1 MTDMKAFLWRGALGG
16 LVGGLLAALFQWVVT
31 EDQIRVALAIE
42 QANAA
47 PGGEAPMFDRSEQVI
62 GGMLATG
69 LYGLLLGVVFAIGCA
84 VLWAMLPGRGVF
96 GRAIRLAAVVYG
108 VWFVVPNLKYP
119 GNPPAVGDP
128 GTVADRTR
136 WYLMLIAISLIV
148 AFLAWQAWRALTERG
163 IDGAPRFAA
172 VAGGYGLAIGLT
184 YLVMPANPDPIE
196 VPANLIWHFRLDV
209 FAQNAIL
216 WLVIGTVFGWLGDRA
231 VARAARQ
238 PDPNAISA

>member
-1 MTDMKAFLWRGALGG
+1 MTDIKAFLWRGALGG

-31 EDQIRVALAIE
+31 EDQIRVAIAIE
-42 QANAA
+42 EANAA
-47 PGGEAPMFDRSEQVI
+47 SGGEAPMFDRSEQVI

-84 VLWAMLPGRGVF
+84 VLWTMLPGRGVF

-128 GTVADRTR
+128 GTVADRTT
-136 WYLMLIAISLIV
+136 WYLILIAISLIV
-148 AFLAWQAWRALTERG
+148 AFLAWQAWRVLTEWG

-172 VAGGYGLAIGLT
+172 VAGGYAVAIGLT
-184 YLVMPANPDPIE
+184 YLVMPANPDPLD

-216 WLVIGTVFGWLGDRA
+216 WLALGTVFGWLGDRA
-231 VARAARQ
+231 VARAANQ

>member
-1 MTDMKAFLWRGALGG
+1 
-16 LVGGLLAALFQWVVT
+16 
-31 EDQIRVALAIE
+31 
-42 QANAA
+42 
-47 PGGEAPMFDRSEQVI
+47 
-62 GGMLATG
+62 
-69 LYGLLLGVVFAIGCA
+69 
-84 VLWAMLPGRGVF
+84 VF

-128 GTVADRTR
+128 GTVGDRTR
-136 WYLMLIAISLIV
+136 WYLILIAISLIV

-163 IDGAPRFAA
+163 IEGAPRFAA
-172 VAGGYGLAIGLT
+172 VAGGYAVVIGLV

-209 FAQNAIL
+209 FVQNAIL

-231 VARAARQ
+231 VARAAGQ